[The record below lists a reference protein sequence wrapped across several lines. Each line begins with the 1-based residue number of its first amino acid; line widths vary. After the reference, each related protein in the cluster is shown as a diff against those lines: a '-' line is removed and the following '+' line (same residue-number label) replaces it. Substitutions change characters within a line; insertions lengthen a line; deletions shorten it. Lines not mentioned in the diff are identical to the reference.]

1 MMKRSMRLIAA
12 LLAVILCAGLLTA
25 CNSTPAESSAPV
37 TGEPVQPSES
47 PSAEVPPSEPAASD
61 PVVEEP
67 QSGLLEPTGNVYDLY
82 DYLWDIPAN
91 ATDEEF
97 SKYAVRNFKIVQ
109 SIEPMVTEE
118 SYFNL
123 YGASVRLKQNRD
135 GAREDFL
142 AALADLDLETSMADG
157 VYFLWNEDNM
167 PTVDGESFTE
177 EELDNGPLD
186 GYGFIPLLVKCMLD
200 DPATAK
206 GNIIVVS
213 GGAMTNRSNSG
224 EAYPAI
230 GVFNDL
236 GYNVFVLQRRIR
248 PYSDEDI
255 FMDMQRAIR
264 IVRYYAEKEGWGG
277 QDMIAA
283 CGWSGGAATVM
294 GAVNNLYGDLNPTKY
309 DSDYVPDEIDAVNS
323 DLDVAL
329 PIYGGSLNDNGE
341 NKNLPAIY
349 TCVGSED
356 NVVGVDGTT
365 KLYQAALD
373 RGVNAAMNVFEG
385 AGHGFGVGQEGA
397 LKGTP
402 ECATWPGI
410 ADAFMQ
416 ANLGYSTRLNFENYS
431 HVTRTDIAD
440 EPVTFAVLPDAYN
453 EYETEHAMT
462 KVIIHYTTDVYGET
476 YDKYAYVYLPYG
488 YDPEDTETKYNVIY
502 FQHGNSGAPA
512 VFEHDLKSLHAKNL
526 LNNIFDPDHQV
537 MEPVILVCPT
547 YYLISDENSYT
558 TPRDNPAGDGR
569 YEGMEQL
576 YHREVVE
583 DLIPAVESQFN
594 VYCTDFSEEGIK
606 ATRDHRAWAGYSRGA
621 MCTYYMFHENFEYF
635 AYWMP
640 MSAPLTLSGSLAGST
655 TPEEAYH
662 YLKEPIEANPDLDF
676 FIFATAGGKNDKS
689 GTANLAEDM
698 QAQMQ
703 YYASQTDI
711 FSFGSDPE
719 MNNLYFMRSDFAHND
734 LYFPYSLANAADI
747 LFK

>member
-1 MMKRSMRLIAA
+1 MKKSMRLLAA
-12 LLAVILCAGLLTA
+12 MLALILCMGMLTA
-25 CNSTPAESSAPV
+25 CNNTPTSTPS
-37 TGEPVQPSES
+37 TGESVQPSETPVES
-47 PSAEVPPSEPAASD
+47 DPVVSE

-67 QSGLLEPTGNVYDLY
+67 QSSLPDPTGNVYDLY
-82 DYLWDIPAN
+82 DYLWNLPLDGS
-91 ATDEEF
+91 DEEF
-97 SKYAVRNFKIVQ
+97 AKYAVRNFKFVQ
-109 SIEPMVTEE
+109 SIEPLVSEE

-123 YGASVRLKQNRD
+123 YGASVRLKQNKE
-135 GAREDFL
+135 GAREEFL
-142 AALADLDLETSMADG
+142 AALADLDLESSVADG
-157 VYFLWNEDNM
+157 VYFLWDADNM

-186 GYGFIPLLVKCMLD
+186 SYGFIPLLVKCMLD
-200 DPATAK
+200 DPTQAK
-206 GNIIVVS
+206 GNIILVS
-213 GGAMTNRSNSG
+213 GGGMTNRSNSS

-230 GVFNDL
+230 SVFNDL

-255 FMDMQRAIR
+255 YMDMQRAIR
-264 IVRYYAEKEGWGG
+264 IVRYYAAQEGWGG

-309 DSDYVPDEIDAVNS
+309 DSDYIPDEIDAVNS
-323 DLDVAL
+323 DLDVAM
-329 PIYGGSLNDNGE
+329 PIYGGALNDNGE
-341 NKNLPAIY
+341 NTNLPAFY
-349 TCVGSED
+349 TCAGTED
-356 NVVGVDGTT
+356 TTGAADHVQKLCEDAAARGVDTAIN
-365 KLYQAALD
+365 L
-373 RGVNAAMNVFEG
+373 FEG

-397 LKGTP
+397 LKSTP

-410 ADAFMQ
+410 ADEFMQ
-416 ANLGYSTRLNFENYS
+416 AHRGYSTRLNFENYS
-431 HVTRTDIAD
+431 YITTTGVTG
-440 EPVTFAVLPDAYN
+440 EPVTFALLPDAYN
-453 EYETEHAMT
+453 EYATEHAMST
-462 KVIIHYTTDVYGET
+462 VIIHYTTDVYGET

-502 FQHGNSGAPA
+502 FQHGNGGAPA
-512 VFEHDLKSLHAKNL
+512 VFEHDLKTLHAKNL

-537 MEPVILVCPT
+537 MEPCIIVCPT
-547 YYLISDENSYT
+547 YYLVSDETSYV
-558 TPRDNPAGDGR
+558 TPKDNPAGDGR
-569 YEGMEQL
+569 FEGNEQL
-576 YHREVVE
+576 YHLEVVQ

-606 ATRDHRAWAGYSRGA
+606 ASRDHRAWAGYSRGA
-621 MCTYYMFHENFEYF
+621 ICTYYMFHENFEYF

-640 MSAPLTLSGSLAGST
+640 MSAPLTLTGGVAGST
-655 TPEEAYH
+655 TPEEAYN

-676 FIFATAGGKNDKS
+676 FIYATAGGPSDKS

-703 YYASQTDI
+703 YYASQTDV

-719 MNNLYFMRSDFAHND
+719 VNNLYFVRSEFAHND
-734 LYFPYSLANAADI
+734 LYFPYSLANAAEV